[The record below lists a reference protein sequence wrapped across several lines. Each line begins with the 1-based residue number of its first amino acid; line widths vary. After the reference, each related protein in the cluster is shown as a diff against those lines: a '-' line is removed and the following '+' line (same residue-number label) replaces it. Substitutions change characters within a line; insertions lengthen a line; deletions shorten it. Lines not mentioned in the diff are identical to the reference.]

1 MLAELRALKAAQPA
15 LFVAPIDEDRDM
27 VPAICEAL
35 NRESAGISSRPGS
48 QTQIGML
55 QTQIGILL
63 DTHEMLIPTNF
74 LHLLPQPLPLLLFQS
89 TGRSPQSFFPY
100 HKHHHSLPSSPLMLC
115 NDFSTS
121 PSLKHR
127 QILLGRGAMCTLL
140 AKRLLCFQ
148 NAVAVG
154 SALNHARA
162 ILLRGLSTV
171 LRDAQASFSTF
182 MWLSLPYFY
191 VRVVRMGTGCD
202 RPPHNVVMLEV
213 KPGDSIENVMDRIIA
228 TTHMDPRWP
237 RQHEHLIFQGRRLDL
252 SKRVCDC
259 GFVRP
264 HSTLIFTRLDFH
276 RS

>member
-1 MLAELRALKAAQPA
+1 
-15 LFVAPIDEDRDM
+15 
-27 VPAICEAL
+27 
-35 NRESAGISSRPGS
+35 
-48 QTQIGML
+48 
-55 QTQIGILL
+55 
-63 DTHEMLIPTNF
+63 
-74 LHLLPQPLPLLLFQS
+74 
-89 TGRSPQSFFPY
+89 
-100 HKHHHSLPSSPLMLC
+100 MLC

-127 QILLGRGAMCTLL
+127 QILLGRAAMCTLL
-140 AKRLLCFQ
+140 AKRLLCFR

-191 VRVVRMGTGCD
+191 VRIVVMRMGCV
-202 RPPHNVVMLEV
+202 PHNVVMLEV
-213 KPGDSIENVMDRIIA
+213 RPGDSIENVMDRIIA
-228 TTHMDPRWP
+228 TAHIDPGWP
-237 RQHEHLIFQGRRLDL
+237 RQHERLMCQGRRLDL
-252 SKRVCDC
+252 SKRVCDY

-264 HSTLIFTRLDFH
+264 HSTLIFSRIGFL